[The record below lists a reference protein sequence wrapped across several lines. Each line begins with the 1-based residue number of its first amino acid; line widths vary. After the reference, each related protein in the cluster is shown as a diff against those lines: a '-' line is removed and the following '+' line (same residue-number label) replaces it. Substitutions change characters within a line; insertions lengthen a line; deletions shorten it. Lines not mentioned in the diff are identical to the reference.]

1 MVLNLQL
8 LEATSTNRLT
18 LCMCHGCVYK
28 GSFVL
33 HCHVL
38 YLQHSSGQWNKTSS
52 SLQIKVVYLFSKFS
66 SMGNVYFFFILM
78 SSLMFP

>member
-8 LEATSTNRLT
+8 LEATSTTRLT

-38 YLQHSSGQWNKTSS
+38 YLQHSSGQWNKK
-52 SLQIKVVYLFSKFS
+52 IKLVLIFFYLI
-66 SMGNVYFFFILM
+66 FIKLN
-78 SSLMFP
+78 